1 MPLPVRALD
10 ARIQHSALGG
20 CSACS
25 FYSRQALHKPIGG
38 HHVPRRTRAEIQHS
52 EHTLYMADAVAS
64 LFLLRPTSGPARTL
78 LLRPVVTPCT
88 STQWSVYPPLA
99 LYEIRSCQ
107 TTATQSVKSNARLPS
122 PQPYPLGPLS
132 CRSPPRHTPHAPKPL
147 ARVQPVSIIRE
158 LPRCTATA
166 IAPSNC
172 RSILALVHA
181 PEVHFSPSSPMA
193 RTNSTASLASPP
205 HVSSATLSSSAPMR
219 EAMCAYFFVFS
230 ACLEAVLTRL
240 LTRAIL
246 SPCVTTTSLS
256 INRLGRRSAFIT
268 NGADKLL
275 QL

>member
-1 MPLPVRALD
+1 MEAEERA
-10 ARIQHSALGG
+10 SAD
-20 CSACS
+20 
-25 FYSRQALHKPIGG
+25 G
-38 HHVPRRTRAEIQHS
+38 HQR
-52 EHTLYMADAVAS
+52 
-64 LFLLRPTSGPARTL
+64 
-78 LLRPVVTPCT
+78 
-88 STQWSVYPPLA
+88 LA

-230 ACLEAVLTRL
+230 ACLEAVPTRL
-240 LTRAIL
+240 LTGLYSAHA
-246 SPCVTTTSLS
+246 SPPRHLVSTD
-256 INRLGRRSAFIT
+256 LGRRSAVSILVRYVST
-268 NGADKLL
+268 GKRPSNGKRE
-275 QL
+275 